1 MHLPTC
7 SNDSMR
13 PPIDALTLTAAG
25 PVRRTA
31 NAPEKRLQFLNLSA
45 HLANLDERTKNID
58 FKYSI
63 KRCRF
68 AHALAT
74 PTIELGTRQRI
85 GAGGRLPGELP

>member
-1 MHLPTC
+1 
-7 SNDSMR
+7 MR

-25 PVRRTA
+25 PVRGTA
-31 NAPEKRLQFLNLSA
+31 NAPEIARKTVQSLNLSA
-45 HLANLDERTKNID
+45 HSANLNASAKNIE